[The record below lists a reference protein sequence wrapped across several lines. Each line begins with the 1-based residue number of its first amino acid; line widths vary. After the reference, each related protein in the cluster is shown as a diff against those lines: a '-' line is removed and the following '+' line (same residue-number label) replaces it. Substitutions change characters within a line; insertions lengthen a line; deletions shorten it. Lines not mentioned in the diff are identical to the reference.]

1 MGGYLQPLPRLCPKS
16 EHLYTV
22 KLQEFETYAR
32 RDIRVE
38 AVVIAPKLDALIGG
52 LVGSNSCLAL
62 RSLQYYLSPSID
74 LAIIGGQIAADQVC
88 VAYQMGANSA
98 LQRRARR
105 VLYPF

>member
-1 MGGYLQPLPRLCPKS
+1 MSVIMGGYLRPLPRLCPKS
-16 EHLYTV
+16 EHMYTV

-62 RSLQYYLSPSID
+62 CGHFVAFVCPLLASISVQCYLSPSID
-74 LAIIGGQIAADQVC
+74 LAIVE
-88 VAYQMGANSA
+88 
-98 LQRRARR
+98 
-105 VLYPF
+105 